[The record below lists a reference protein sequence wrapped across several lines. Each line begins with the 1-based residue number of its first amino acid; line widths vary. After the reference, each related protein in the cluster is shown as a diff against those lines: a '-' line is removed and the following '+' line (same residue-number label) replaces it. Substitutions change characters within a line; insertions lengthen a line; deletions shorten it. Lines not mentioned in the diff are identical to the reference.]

1 MNDMY
6 INIEF
11 KKSGKTVRTYPGYTL
26 LQIARA
32 NKIPILSPCGGNAL
46 CGGCRVKVIEVNDII
61 DVSAEE
67 YNKLSDEQIEDN
79 WRLSCSFIP
88 YKDIVVDA

>member
-1 MNDMY
+1 MHIT
-6 INIEF
+6 INF
-11 KKSGKTVRTYPGYTL
+11 KRSGKVVKTYPGYTL

-46 CGGCRVKVIEVNDII
+46 CGGCRVKVLEGNDIM

-67 YNKLSDEQIEDN
+67 YNRLSDEQIGDD

-88 YKDIVVDA
+88 HGDIVVDA